1 MVKKSEDIPGIRYI
15 FSFKISGTR
24 LSIKLPSLSYFY
36 QFLIDFI
43 KKKSLISLKR
53 LLNSSNEEE
62 SSDIDSS
69 QFILSS
75 RHRTSSIL
83 ATNT

>member
-43 KKKSLISLKR
+43 KKKEFDIS
-53 LLNSSNEEE
+53 EEV
-62 SSDIDSS
+62 
-69 QFILSS
+69 
-75 RHRTSSIL
+75 
-83 ATNT
+83 A